1 MNLHDNEINLFALSG
16 CQDII
21 IAKQNNFSGNL
32 FLFSQIKSRQD
43 RSAKDE
49 RKMQRTANVDR
60 ADPAVGVGDDA
71 MGRPGDG
78 GPHLL
83 CQDRRQW

>member
-1 MNLHDNEINLFALSG
+1 MNLHDNEIKLFALYG

-32 FLFSQIKSRQD
+32 FLFSRIESRQD
-43 RSAKDE
+43 RSANDE
-49 RKMQRTANVDR
+49 RKMQRTANVGR
-60 ADPAVGVGDDA
+60 ANPTVGVGDDA

-78 GPHLL
+78 GSHLL
-83 CQDRRQW
+83 CQDRR